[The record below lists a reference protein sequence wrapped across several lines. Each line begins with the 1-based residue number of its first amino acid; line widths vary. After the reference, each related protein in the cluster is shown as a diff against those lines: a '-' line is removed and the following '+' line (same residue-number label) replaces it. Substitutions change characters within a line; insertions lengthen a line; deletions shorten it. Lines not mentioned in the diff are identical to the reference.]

1 MKKTIFIFAL
11 LMGAIFSVQAQKW
24 EQLSGEQKMMKAQEF
39 RESNQQFLKGN
50 LGLTDEQCTDIDNVN
65 VCFLSTLD
73 RIDRYGKTDDE
84 KKKYAKG
91 LLQSRAA
98 QLDAIMGA
106 DKRKEYIAYIQD
118 KLKKAGLM

>member
-1 MKKTIFIFAL
+1 MKKTIFVFAL
-11 LMGAIFSVQAQKW
+11 LLGAICTVQAQKW
-24 EQLSGEQKMMKAQEF
+24 EQLSGEQKMMKAKEF
-39 RESNQQFLKGN
+39 REENQKYLKGT
-50 LGLTDEQCTDIDNVN
+50 LGLNDEQCEDIDNVN
-65 VCFLSTLD
+65 LCFLSTLD
-73 RIDRYGKTDDE
+73 RIDRYGKTDDD

-91 LLQSRAA
+91 LMQSRAT